1 MFLQKTK
8 LKTNKI
14 KKMKKSIIVLSSLF
28 FLTLTMQAQD
38 RTQPK
43 PGPAPSINIKKP
55 ETFSLPNGLKVLV
68 VENHKLPR
76 VAYSLTLDNMPYAE
90 GNKKGVDDLTSS
102 LIGNGSTKISKDAFN
117 EEIDFLGASIN
128 FYSSGASASGLSKHA
143 KRVMELM
150 AEGALMPNFTQEEF
164 DKDKEKLIE
173 GLKTQEKSVTAV
185 AGRVER
191 VLAFGKNHPS
201 GEYLSEETINNVTL
215 EDVKNNYKTYF
226 VPENAYLVIVGDV
239 KTKDVKKL
247 VENLFGKWAKA
258 TAPKL
263 TYPNPTNVA
272 STQINFVDMPNAVQ
286 SEITILNTVNLKMS
300 DADYFPV
307 ILANQVYGGDFNSYL
322 NMNLREAHGWTYGA
336 RSSVGFDKNLYSEF
350 RANTQVRNAVTDS
363 AVVEALKELKK
374 IRTEKVSAEILNNVK
389 AGYIGRFV
397 MQVEKPATVARY
409 ALNIQTEALP
419 ADFYENYIKNI
430 NAVTPE
436 DVMRV
441 ANKYFLADNLRILVV
456 GKGTEVLSGLESIKI
471 PISYFD
477 KFGNPTSK
485 PVMKKPV
492 PAGVTVK
499 TVVDSYVAAIG
510 GDKSV
515 KAVKSIAY
523 VGSTSIPQIPSP
535 LAYNQKNDVTGKMMV
550 EISMPGMSLMK
561 QVVNGNTGYMTSQ
574 GQKKVVEG
582 TELAKMKESAVLFGE
597 TLLASKAG
605 VTVTG
610 IEPMNGSDAY
620 SVVDGDTTYYFDVKS
635 GLKTAES
642 TTEEQGGQKMTR
654 VTSFNDYRD
663 VKGVKLPFNMIMN
676 VGFDLDIK
684 MSEVKINE
692 GVSDADFQ

>member
-1 MFLQKTK
+1 
-8 LKTNKI
+8 
-14 KKMKKSIIVLSSLF
+14 MKKSIIVLSSL

-43 PGPAPSINIKKP
+43 PGPAPKINIKKP

-102 LIGNGSTKISKDAFN
+102 LIGNGSTKTTKDAFN
-117 EEIDFLGASIN
+117 EEVDFLGANIN

-164 DKDKEKLIE
+164 DKEREKLIE

-185 AGRVER
+185 AGRVEK

-215 EDVKNNYKTYF
+215 EDIKNNYKTYF

-239 KTKDVKKL
+239 KTKEVKKM
-247 VENLFGKWAKA
+247 VEKLFGKWAKA
-258 TAPKL
+258 SAPKL
-263 TYPNPTNVA
+263 TYPNPVNVA

-286 SEITILNTVNLKMS
+286 SEITLLNTVNLKVS
-300 DADYFPV
+300 DPDYFPV

-374 IRTEKVSAEILNNVK
+374 IRTEKVSEEILNNVK

-409 ALNIQTEALP
+409 ALNIQTEGLP

-430 NAVTPE
+430 NAVTPD

-456 GKGTEVLSGLESIKI
+456 GKGSEVLSGLESRKI

-477 KFGNPTSK
+477 KFGNPTEK

-499 TVVDSYVAAIG
+499 TVIDNYVAAIG
-510 GDKSV
+510 GDKAI
-515 KAVKSIAY
+515 KTVKSVSM
-523 VGSTSIPQIPSP
+523 VGSTTIPQAPAP
-535 LAYNQKNDVTGKMMV
+535 LSYTSKVDSKGRLAV
-550 EISMPGMSLMK
+550 ELSMAGMGSLMK
-561 QVVNGNTGYMTSQ
+561 QVVNGNTGYMMQQ
-574 GQKKVVEG
+574 GQKKVLEG
-582 TELAKMKESAVLFGE
+582 KELAKVKESAVLFSE
-597 TLLASKAG
+597 TSLATKPG
-605 VTVTG
+605 VTISG

-620 SVVDGDTTYYFDVKS
+620 AVVDGDTIYYFDVKT
-635 GLKTAES
+635 GLKIAES

-663 VKGVKLPFNMIMN
+663 VKGVKLPFNQIMN
-676 VGFDLDIK
+676 VGFELDIK